1 MMECSYLEEG
11 TIIND
16 VRNLFTLEKEIVDAA
31 MTDIM
36 NLFRFKKKQKKTKK
50 LDIRILRDIRNLFE
64 HKKNYYKPV
73 SVGNFWSNNQ
83 IDYESKGGRNKT
95 LLVKEY
101 LNKIR
106 LYLKDIINNL
116 KKYDTWEIQLTI
128 AINFISSKDNGKE
141 LVVHLKSDNIEI
153 MINDGADK
161 VIKELFKSLKNR
173 YQNNLESMKGSKFIF
188 YYVRLLYYKLHK
200 VKANRA

>member
-36 NLFRFKKKQKKTKK
+36 NLFRLKKKTKKTKK

-83 IDYESKGGRNKT
+83 IDYESKGDRNKT

-188 YYVRLLYYKLHK
+188 DYVRLLYYKLHK